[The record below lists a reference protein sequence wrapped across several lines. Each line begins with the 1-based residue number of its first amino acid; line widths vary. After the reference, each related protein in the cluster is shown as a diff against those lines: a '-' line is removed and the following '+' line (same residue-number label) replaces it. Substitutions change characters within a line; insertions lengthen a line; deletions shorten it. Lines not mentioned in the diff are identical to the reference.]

1 MCSHDRRCSHV
12 TESVTHHST
21 SEKDRTSASHVVT
34 RMCESCHTNV
44 WVMSHECVSHV
55 TRMCESCHTF
65 PYDMSHNTCYISSE
79 KDLKSASHVVTRMC
93 ERVTLSHECVSE
105 SRCHVNVWASHA
117 FWSDLHIMSLSHD
130 LLRLISHVTYGVA
143 MISWLLQ
150 SIFLFCRVSSLLQ
163 GCFVETCVSREPS
176 NRSHLISSEKDPTST
191 NHVVTR
197 MCKPH
202 HRLSYNLF
210 RLIIHATYHPRKFL
224 HPPWRSASHEPAR
237 HVVTSVSH
245 ATHSHRLCASS
256 LIQSVSSHNTCH
268 VSSKT
273 DPYNCRRI
281 LQMTHLRHTSSRKR
295 VSHATH
301 SILHNLLCLILLVV
315 VFQEDILTAYTVTQC
330 NWMKYA

>member
-1 MCSHDRRCSHV
+1 MTEGVLMWQKVLHIIPHPRKIVHLQVTSSHECVSH
-12 TESVTHHST
+12 
-21 SEKDRTSASHVVT
+21 VT

-55 TRMCESCHTF
+55 THFHMICLIT
-65 PYDMSHNTCYISSE
+65 
-79 KDLKSASHVVTRMC
+79 HVIYHPRKILNL
-93 ERVTLSHECVSE
+93 RVTLSHECVSD
-105 SRCHVNVWASHA
+105 SRCHTNVWASHVVMRMCELCHA
-117 FWSDLHIMSLSHD
+117 FWYDLPIMSVSHD